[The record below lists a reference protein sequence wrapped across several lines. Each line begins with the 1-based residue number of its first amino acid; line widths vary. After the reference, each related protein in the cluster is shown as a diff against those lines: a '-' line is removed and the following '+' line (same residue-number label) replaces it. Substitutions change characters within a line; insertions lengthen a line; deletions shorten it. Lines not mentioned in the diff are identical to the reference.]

1 MCLKVND
8 IKNER
13 ALVDQMLKYLKKI
26 GAYTIKTADKFTS
39 GIPDLIICYQ
49 GRTIFVEVKTIK
61 GVVSEI
67 QKYTLSQIAKRD
79 CEAYVVR
86 SLETLKE
93 IVENP
98 ETKEIYK
105 RKYWHLI
112 IIC

>member
-105 RKYWHLI
+105 RKY
-112 IIC
+112 